1 MEMSKIASS
10 SESTK
15 GGKKGGS
22 KEAFLGFVDKVSS
35 IKPEDVTNVVKS
47 VTKKENL
54 DKAAELAKEAAN
66 KVQARLDA
74 VDEGNAPKLP
84 GGTRRVSPQDDDFS
98 EGSMIRK
105 KK

>member
-1 MEMSKIASS
+1 
-10 SESTK
+10 
-15 GGKKGGS
+15 
-22 KEAFLGFVDKVSS
+22 
-35 IKPEDVTNVVKS
+35 
-47 VTKKENL
+47 L

-74 VDEGNAPKLP
+74 VEGGNAPKLP
-84 GGTRRVSPQDDDFS
+84 GGTRRVSPQDDDFG